1 MAALAPTASAPELSR
16 PTGGRRTPRA
26 EARSRRIP
34 LSPALVFMLIVTQ
47 IPFLLTIVFSFESW
61 NLVRPGSR
69 HWVGLSNYAAVFTD
83 SEFRDS
89 LFTEIELTAL
99 AVAISMVL
107 GIGLA
112 VLLDRKFPGRG
123 VVRTLLIAPF
133 LIMPTVAGLLWKT
146 TMFDPTYGIINWL
159 LHLVGAGPVDFASSF
174 PLSSVVTVLVWQWT
188 PFMMLLVLA
197 GLQSQ
202 TADVLEAARVDGA
215 GAWTTFRAITVPHL
229 RPYIELGVL
238 LGSIYLVNTFD
249 VIYMLTQ
256 GGPGTATT
264 NLPYYVYQ
272 RAFLGFDVGQA
283 SALGVVTV
291 IGTLIVA
298 SVALRML
305 FTVFAATNDTTGRRS

>member
-1 MAALAPTASAPELSR
+1 MATLAPPVSGPAMPAPRQAASP
-16 PTGGRRTPRA
+16 RR
-26 EARSRRIP
+26 EAWQRRLP
-34 LSPALVFMLIVTQ
+34 LTPALIFMIIVTQ
-47 IPFLLTIVFSFESW
+47 IPFVFTVIFSFQSW
-61 NLVRPGSR
+61 NLVRPHSQ
-69 HWVGLSNYAAVFTD
+69 HWVGLENYANVFTD
-83 SEFRDS
+83 SAFRDA
-89 LFTEIELTAL
+89 LFTEIGMTAL

-146 TMFDPTYGIINWL
+146 TMLDPVYGIVNYL
-159 LHLVGAGPVDFASSF
+159 LRLCGAAPVDFVNQHPMA
-174 PLSSVVTVLVWQWT
+174 SVVTVLVWQWT
-188 PFMMLLVLA
+188 PFMMLIVLA

-202 TADVLEAARVDGA
+202 SNEVLEAAKVDGA

-238 LGSIYLVNTFD
+238 LGAIYLVNTFD
-249 VIYMLTQ
+249 VIYMMTQ

-264 NLPYYVYQ
+264 NLPYYLYQ

-291 IGTLIVA
+291 AGTILVA

-305 FTVFAATNDTTGRRS
+305 FTVFANTERRA

>member
-1 MAALAPTASAPELSR
+1 MATLAPPRPGPMMPGARPAATA
-16 PTGGRRTPRA
+16 RR
-26 EARSRRIP
+26 EAWQRRLP
-34 LSPALVFMLIVTQ
+34 LAPALLFMIVVTQ
-47 IPFLLTIVFSFESW
+47 IPFVFTVIFSFQSW
-61 NLVRPGSR
+61 NLVRPGSQ
-69 HWVGLSNYAAVFTD
+69 HWVGLGNYANVFTD
-83 SEFRDS
+83 SAFRGA
-89 LFTEIELTAL
+89 LFTEIEMTVL

-123 VVRTLLIAPF
+123 IVRTLLIAPF

-146 TMFDPTYGIINWL
+146 TMLDPVYGTVNYL
-159 LHLVGAGPVDFASSF
+159 LRLVGVAPVDFVSRFPMASI
-174 PLSSVVTVLVWQWT
+174 VTVLVWQWT
-188 PFMMLLVLA
+188 PFMMLIVLA

-202 TADVLEAARVDGA
+202 SNEVLEAAKVDGA

-238 LGSIYLVNTFD
+238 LGAIYLVNTFD
-249 VIYMLTQ
+249 VIYMMTQ

-264 NLPYYVYQ
+264 NLPYYLYQ

-291 IGTLIVA
+291 AGTILVA

-305 FTVFAATNDTTGRRS
+305 FTVFANTERRA